1 MIKHCNL
8 KEGNGVIAISQFNS
22 PLSKQNPFHHELH
35 YEIIGNIHSKT
46 IIIQGG
52 ISSSKHTTSSVFN
65 QEKGWWENIVGR
77 GKAIDLEEFCV
88 LSIDYLDFNGVTTY
102 DQARAIHELILQLNI
117 ENIDSFIGYSYG
129 GMVALAFGELFPN
142 IAQHIIALGASYES
156 VPQSFALR
164 LIQQKIVELNMGTS
178 NEKEALEV
186 ARKLGIITYRSSE
199 ELNSRFNEQQ
209 EGNSIM
215 NYLDKKGKDF
225 SSIFSAEKFLSLSKS
240 INFHK
245 INPNRIGAK
254 KVSLICCKSD
264 QITPLF
270 HVKKLS
276 KKIKCPTIVYE
287 IDSIFGHDSYLNET
301 TKISILF
308 NKIFN
313 KK

>member
-1 MIKHCNL
+1 MTKYSNL
-8 KEGNGVIAISQFNS
+8 TEGNGKI
-22 PLSKQNPFHHELH
+22 PFTKFYRKKPSLHELN
-35 YEIIGNIHSKT
+35 YEIIGNTQSK
-46 IIIQGG
+46 IIVVQGG
-52 ISSSKHTTSSVFN
+52 ISSSKHTTSSFFN
-65 QEKGWWENIVGR
+65 QEKGWWENIVGM
-77 GKAIDLEEFCV
+77 GKAIDLKEFCV

-102 DQARAIHELILQLNI
+102 DQAVAINELLIKLNI

-129 GMVALAFGELFPN
+129 GMVALAFAELFPN
-142 IAQHIIALGASYES
+142 KAHHIVALGASYES

-164 LIQQKIVELNMGTS
+164 FIQQKIVELNIGTS

-186 ARKLGIITYRSSE
+186 ARKLGIITYRSSK

-209 EGNSIM
+209 EGKSIM

-225 SSIFSAEKFLSLSKS
+225 SSNFSAEKFLSLSKS

-245 INPNRIGAK
+245 INPNKIEAK
-254 KVSLICCKSD
+254 KVSLVCCKSD

-276 KKIKCPTIVYE
+276 EKINCPTTLYE

-301 TKISILF
+301 SKISMLF
-308 NKIFN
+308 NEIFN
-313 KK
+313 KFSF